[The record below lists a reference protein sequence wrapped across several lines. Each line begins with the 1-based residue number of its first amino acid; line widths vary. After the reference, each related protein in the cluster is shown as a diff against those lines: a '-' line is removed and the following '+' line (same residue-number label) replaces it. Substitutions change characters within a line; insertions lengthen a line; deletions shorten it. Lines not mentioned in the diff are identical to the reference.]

1 MNRQDF
7 NTTPPPPPPPRYVK
21 VRGLRSLGCIASPPA
36 FCKYFAPP
44 HWRATMMRLSLWS
57 LALFVLFAV
66 CAQAQAQNATGIP
79 DVTYASGIIAP
90 TEDSAITA
98 NGGSGSTAIADTDGL
113 GTFSWQWSAADTN
126 GGAYADIAMATN
138 AAFTPGDDEVGK
150 FLRVCASFTDNAG
163 NNEERCLRIATAV
176 ANINDKPVPIANT
189 ISVSTAADADNPYVF
204 SADDFPFTDVDGD
217 MLAGIEIAALPGR
230 DSTAGP
236 GSPGTLALNGTALT
250 AVPASTITVA
260 QLEAGALTYY
270 PPEGEQPTNPND
282 PIARLAFFGFD
293 VVDDGSD
300 GNTNNVSNVGRIID
314 IRLVS
319 VSQTAASGRP
329 RIAVLNVPANIH
341 THAEGTQLRADTGD
355 IVEPN
360 GIDRSTLEW
369 QWQSFSVGDGV
380 FADISGATGG
390 AFTPGQAHVGM
401 RIRVCASFMDN
412 HAMPE
417 TVEDLCS
424 ASIRQQ
430 QHPGGRRCL
439 HQRDIHRCPTAL
451 YQRQSDALCQHNR
464 PQTWWRPQPILGDG
478 SQIRRRPADQTRHH
492 PPVHNPPDK
501 RHHPQTRQPESGHSH
516 QAQPQRHNRQP
527 RQPLR
532 QHNGPPTVAQPPGL
546 AIPKLPE
553 LPAGIAR
560 RLATAS
566 PGALVIRAQAHS
578 SINHT

>member
-1 MNRQDF
+1 MNYEIFDTAPRHRQ
-7 NTTPPPPPPPRYVK
+7 
-21 VRGLRSLGCIASPPA
+21 
-36 FCKYFAPP
+36 
-44 HWRATMMRLSLWS
+44 ATMTRRSFWLPVL
-57 LALFVLFAV
+57 LALFAV

-79 DVTYASGIIAP
+79 AVTYASGIIAP

-126 GGAYADIAMATN
+126 GGDYADIAMATN

-150 FLRVCASFTDNAG
+150 FLRVCASFRDNAG
-163 NNEERCLRIATAV
+163 NNEERCLPIATAV
-176 ANINDKPVPIANT
+176 ANINDKPVPVANT
-189 ISVSTAADADNPYVF
+189 ISVSTTADADNPYVF

-282 PIARLAFFGFD
+282 PFARLAFFGFD

-300 GNTNNVSNVGRIID
+300 GNTNNVSNVGRTID

-319 VSQTAASGRP
+319 VNQTAASGRP
-329 RIAVLNVPANIH
+329 RIVVLNVPTDIH
-341 THAEGTQLRADTGD
+341 THAEGTQLRADTRD

-369 QWQSFSVGDGV
+369 QWQLSSVGDGV

-390 AFTPGQAHVGM
+390 TFTPGHAHVGM
-401 RIRVCASFMDN
+401 HIRVCASFMDN

-424 ASIRQQ
+424 ASIRVTNANDAPVAQDHAINVSVDATMANPYAFSTDDFPFDDEDDDNLASVILESLPQ
-430 QHPGGRRCL
+430 SGALRNGSAAAAVG
-439 HQRDIHRCPTAL
+439 DIIAA
-451 YQRQSDALCQHNR
+451 DAIDDLTYYPAAEQNV
-464 PQTWWRPQPILGDG
+464 QTGYARFDFKVTDDG
-478 SQIRRRPADQTRHH
+478 SDGSDNRTSANTAAITINLVPANLRL
-492 PPVHNPPDK
+492 
-501 RHHPQTRQPESGHSH
+501 RLRLFLEG
-516 QAQPQRHNRQP
+516 
-527 RQPLR
+527 PLR
-532 QHNGPPTVAQPPGL
+532 
-546 AIPKLPE
+546 
-553 LPAGIAR
+553 
-560 RLATAS
+560 
-566 PGALVIRAQAHS
+566 
-578 SINHT
+578 